1 MRKLSTLAV
10 ALVASAVVLAG
21 CLPPPPAPPEP
32 VPPIEQLRDQP
43 VGFQSFVFNDL
54 TRGIPAF
61 GDFPGTAIRPI
72 PTSVWYPTDRAHGPY
87 PLVVF
92 APGFGADPGSY
103 AALLARV
110 ARAGYVVAAPTY
122 PILSGWPAGP
132 SDVVDWGD
140 KFPDTWFVTTSV
152 LDLSA
157 RGEATLGGLIDPQ
170 RIAVAGH
177 SDGALISFGDGFVAW
192 RNDWRVRAV
201 ISYAAQLPEAG
212 TAYQPNGRAFLHFAS
227 DHDVFNDL
235 DATVAW
241 DHENL
246 APPSWTVGLWN
257 ADHSAPYADP
267 SDPHFDLVVRAT
279 VDFLDQELK
288 GASNLWLYLDV
299 VTQPDL
305 AAFL

>member
-1 MRKLSTLAV
+1 MRKLSALAV

-21 CLPPPPAPPEP
+21 CIPPPPAPPEP
-32 VPPIEQLRDQP
+32 VAPIERLRNQS

-103 AALLARV
+103 APLLARIASV
-110 ARAGYVVAAPTY
+110 GYVVAAPTY

-132 SDVVDWGD
+132 SDVVDWGE

-157 RGEATLGGLIDPQ
+157 TG
-170 RIAVAGH
+170 
-177 SDGALISFGDGFVAW
+177 
-192 RNDWRVRAV
+192 
-201 ISYAAQLPEAG
+201 
-212 TAYQPNGRAFLHFAS
+212 
-227 DHDVFNDL
+227 
-235 DATVAW
+235 
-241 DHENL
+241 
-246 APPSWTVGLWN
+246 
-257 ADHSAPYADP
+257 
-267 SDPHFDLVVRAT
+267 
-279 VDFLDQELK
+279 
-288 GASNLWLYLDV
+288 
-299 VTQPDL
+299 
-305 AAFL
+305 